1 MSNTPVITVAELAT
15 MIANGDKI
23 VVADCRF
30 DPFAPEAGPA
40 AYVQGHIRGA
50 HYLHLDNDL
59 AGPSGET
66 GGGHPVPSP
75 EDFTALMRGI
85 GVDDDSLL
93 VAYDGGG
100 LATASRL
107 WWLARY
113 FGHANV
119 VVLNGGMSAWQAAGH
134 PLDPEPAAAGKGN
147 FTARPDQTMRIDYED
162 LCDPDKRPLLID
174 ARDPSR
180 YAGTSEP

>member
-23 VVADCRF
+23 VVGDCRF
-30 DPFAPEAGPA
+30 DPFAPEAGLA
-40 AYVQGHIRGA
+40 AYAQGHIRGA

-59 AGPSGET
+59 AGAVGKT
-66 GGGHPVPSP
+66 GGRHPVPSP

-85 GVDDDSLL
+85 GVDNDSLL

-119 VVLNGGMSAWQAAGH
+119 AVLNGGMAARTGSKCGRSGSRRGRKKSSQWTGITT
-134 PLDPEPAAAGKGN
+134 DGSTAAN
-147 FTARPDQTMRIDYED
+147 
-162 LCDPDKRPLLID
+162 
-174 ARDPSR
+174 S
-180 YAGTSEP
+180 SS